1 MIFRYI
7 VLFLA
12 FLFISCKENAAG
24 EYASVDYYFDEPQP
38 VNNRPLK
45 TIPTQFRG
53 SYSHSNDEVLNITDK
68 AVYFDYQQNI
78 ALPLSEK
85 DSLFKSPQ
93 YKDGKITYYNPYSRF
108 DVTVKDS
115 VYLSGFTRDSI
126 FNLSDTNIAKLY
138 KGRLILS
145 HRDSIFWK
153 VNILAVSKDSLY
165 WKHLSLEDYKNISVF
180 IKDFAVNNDTI
191 GVLIKPTKKEFK
203 QLLDMNMSWQRRY
216 KRVRG

>member
-7 VLFLA
+7 VLLVA

-38 VNNRPLK
+38 VNDRPLK
-45 TIPTQFRG
+45 TIPTLFRG
-53 SYSHSNDEVLNITDK
+53 SYSHSKDEVLNITNN

-78 ALPLSEK
+78 ALPLSDK
-85 DSLFKSPQ
+85 DSVFKIPQ
-93 YKDGKITYYNPYSRF
+93 YKDGKITYYNPYSQF

-145 HRDSIFWK
+145 HRDSTFWK
-153 VNILAVSKDSLY
+153 VNILAVNKDSLY
-165 WKHLSLEDYKNISVF
+165 WKHLSLEDYKKISVF
-180 IKDFAVNNDTI
+180 IKDVAINNDTT

-203 QLLDMNMSWQRRY
+203 QLLDMNMSWQQKY
-216 KRVRG
+216 KKVRG